1 MAEFLSH
8 LAKAWELGQPAR
20 AEITGTVEALRA
32 AQASASQNK
41 EWMKDLY
48 RAAFTLAHGRIWAG
62 DMKTPGQFVT
72 FLTQGCGEAVE
83 PWTLH
88 TDLAALCNTI
98 GDFNLAEASIASLAP
113 LIKTDD
119 QAGTWC
125 NLLWELLN
133 RRKTPDE
140 AVAVL
145 KHLAPLA
152 PPPAAKAKLAETM
165 VAGTRSWLTGDGF
178 RRGLKILET
187 TRDLAADSADLKTTI
202 KLLGHLAKAHQLGV
216 AKKIDDCVEELKVAQ
231 ALAADDPELL
241 RSVYAVARVQAGAR
255 ASWKDRISCD
265 KLVKFI
271 LEGPGKAVEPFTLH
285 WNLAWIHLDL
295 G

>member
-178 RRGLKILET
+178 RRGLKILGT
-187 TRDLAADSADLKTTI
+187 TKEVAAGSPELQPMI
-202 KLLGHLAKAHQLGV
+202 EFISRLAKAHELAV
-216 AKKIDDCVEELKVAQ
+216 AKNIDACIGQLKAAQ
-231 ALAADDPELL
+231 ALAAGKPE
-241 RSVYAVARVQAGAR
+241 RIKDVYAVARVQAGAR

-271 LEGPGKAVEPFTLH
+271 LEGPGKAIEPFTLH